1 MTFLHGIVILS
12 LLFNFEIVL
21 IQLVFP
27 LEDFGRR
34 CGVLY
39 FFPSYLSKKKKSCSV
54 DWHETEIY
62 KILGSQ
68 LFFQNLEHI
77 FWHLLFYGEA

>member
-1 MTFLHGIVILS
+1 MPFFHGIVMLS
-12 LLFNFEIVL
+12 LLLNFEIVL

-39 FFPSYLSKKKKSCSV
+39 FFPSYFTKKSCSV
-54 DWHETEIY
+54 HWHQTEIY
-62 KILGSQ
+62 KILGLQ
-68 LFFQNLEHI
+68 LFFQNPEHI

>member
-1 MTFLHGIVILS
+1 MPFFHGIVILS
-12 LLFNFEIVL
+12 LLNFEIVL

-39 FFPSYLSKKKKSCSV
+39 FFPSYLSKKSCSV
-54 DWHETEIY
+54 HWHQTEIY

-68 LFFQNLEHI
+68 LFFQNPEHI